1 MKVLLWVVALVP
13 LAVFGIVASSVG
25 KKEGL
30 AVLRLVDLAD
40 RGRGPRAVAPGS
52 LVSAAD
58 GGCGADVAAGDFL
71 RARST

>member
-30 AVLRLVDLAD
+30 AVLDSLLWLIVVVVL
-40 RGRGPRAVAPGS
+40 GLCAPGP
-52 LVSAAD
+52 LVSAPD
-58 GGCGADVAAGDFL
+58 GGCRQDVARGAFSAG
-71 RARST
+71 RST